1 MESRGFRT
9 LFPHPVNPG
18 HPERLEIIGARGAA
32 SLIGDRLRVA
42 LIDGAEEVT
51 EAEGATDSG
60 ANIMDC
66 PIDAHRALLGDF
78 FRCCT

>member
-1 MESRGFRT
+1 M
-9 LFPHPVNPG
+9 
-18 HPERLEIIGARGAA
+18 
-32 SLIGDRLRVA
+32 IGDRLRVA